1 MFFAI
6 DLVWLGVMAKTFYR
20 QHLGHL
26 LAAEINWVAAIAFY
40 LLFIAGIVFFAVK
53 PALAVNSATR
63 ALVYGALFG
72 FFTYATY
79 DLTNHATMR
88 DWPAIVT
95 VVDMVWG
102 TVLSGSVAYLSYQVS
117 SRFGRTVADR
127 FTLWWR
133 LRTRPFKPDRR
144 LHI

>member
-6 DLVWLGVMAKTFYR
+6 DLVWLGVVAKTFYR

-63 ALVYGALFG
+63 ALVDGALFG

-95 VVDMVWG
+95 VVDIVWG